1 MWRIERNWNLG
12 KGAREGFPE
21 KVTLGQ
27 DLKEVRA
34 RATWKSVARALEAEE
49 QRCTGPEAGA
59 WLGLKQGSKKGWPR
73 GGHCQAE

>member
-27 DLKEVRA
+27 DLKEVRG
-34 RATWKSVARALEAEE
+34 RATWKSVVRALEAE
-49 QRCTGPEAGA
+49 GAEAHR
-59 WLGLKQGSKKGWPR
+59 PR
-73 GGHCQAE
+73 GGSVPVRLRSRQERGWG